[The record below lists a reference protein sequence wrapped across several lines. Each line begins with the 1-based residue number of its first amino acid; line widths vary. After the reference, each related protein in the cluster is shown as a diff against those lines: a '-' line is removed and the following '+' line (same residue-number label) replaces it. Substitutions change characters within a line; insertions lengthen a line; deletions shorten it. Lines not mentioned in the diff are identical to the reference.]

1 MAHMNMFSKVQ
12 IIVKGKLSIILE
24 TDELLNYVLPSEKR
38 VVTLEIFLGKK
49 TGKCRII
56 GSAIS

>member
-38 VVTLEIFLGKK
+38 VTLEIFPGKK